1 MKETS
6 QSFDLSP
13 LANDY
18 DIVGEQ
24 DGTDGLQRYLATRR
38 GDNSKRRDD
47 QPGVLITV
55 FPTPEGDEA
64 NALSHL
70 AADTQLLARL
80 AHRRLIPVIEGRW
93 LGDGAYAV
101 VTRRL
106 SDPSLAQRLASGETF
121 TTPRIAA
128 ILRDVNGLLEWARD
142 QRVVHRAVTP
152 ANIFLEPK
160 TDRVRVSFAV
170 EPLRRIRHSSEDD
183 DARTI
188 ARLAVAMLTGQPD
201 PQSYEGS
208 TLHEMRPGLP
218 ERLGDATDELLS
230 EKHAGTPSDV
240 AAYIAMIG
248 MADPLAEG
256 ESVRDRV
263 RAEILEEQR
272 VEREAI
278 ATARFNFER
287 MMEQEREKLAH
298 DRAEMERAVAD
309 ERARLERAATDER
322 EKLQRE
328 LEKERAALSAK
339 RAELERAVADQK
351 LAMERAVEGYRRE
364 TEQLRAEIKRA
375 GEHEVE
381 LKRQAALE
389 DISDEESV
397 LDEPRFDAPQFMAP
411 PLSPLEPL
419 TFNDDTPL
427 LSDDEILFAPPTDL
441 DEKLDEVS
449 EYSRPP
455 GPTSKQRWAIASG
468 AILAIL
474 LVVSGSVA
482 LISRHSSHVN
492 TTSAGT
498 IAAPAAR
505 TPAAKPLVAA
515 PVVVA
520 APPSDS
526 VAAAAP
532 VDSAQVAASQQW
544 MDSLREANPLR
555 RTQPRAETPAAATVT
570 TKPSTSAPVTESP
583 RNTSPRTVRDSV
595 PQRVINSVTD
605 SIFNFRSSTPRTTPR
620 SDSARPDTL
629 RADTTRPIKPEQ

>member
-1 MKETS
+1 MKESS
-6 QSFDLSP
+6 QAFDLSP

-24 DGTDGLQRYLATRR
+24 DGTDGLRRYLGTRR
-38 GDNSKRRDD
+38 GDTSKRRDD

-55 FPTPEGDEA
+55 FTTPEGDEA

-80 AHRRLIPVIEGRW
+80 AHRRLIPVVEGRW

-142 QRVVHRAVTP
+142 QRVVHRAITP

-188 ARLAVAMLTGQPD
+188 ARLAVAMLSGEAD
-201 PQSYEGS
+201 PQSYDGKTVNE
-208 TLHEMRPGLP
+208 LRPGLP

-230 EKHAGTPSDV
+230 DKHAGTPSDV

-256 ESVRDRV
+256 ESERDRI

-322 EKLQRE
+322 EKLQRV
-328 LEKERAALSAK
+328 LETERAALSAK
-339 RAELERAVADQK
+339 RVELEKFVADQK
-351 LAMERAVEGYRRE
+351 ETMDRAVEGYRRE
-364 TEQLRAEIKRA
+364 TEQLRAEMKRA

-389 DISDEESV
+389 EITDDESV
-397 LDEPRFDAPQFMAP
+397 LDEPRFEPPRFMAP
-411 PLSPLEPL
+411 PLSPLESL
-419 TFNDDTPL
+419 TFDDDTPL

-455 GPTSKQRWAIASG
+455 GPTSKQRWAVASA
-468 AILAIL
+468 AILGIL
-474 LVVSGSVA
+474 LVVSGSA
-482 LISRHSSHVN
+482 AIISRHSTRVS
-492 TTSAGT
+492 TTSSGA
-498 IAAPAAR
+498 IATPAAR
-505 TPAAKPLVAA
+505 TSPAKPIVAA

-520 APPSDS
+520 APPADS
-526 VAAAAP
+526 VTTTPAVDSSQTAAAA
-532 VDSAQVAASQQW
+532 AW

-555 RTQPRAETPAAATVT
+555 RTPPREAAPAATGATRAAST
-570 TKPSTSAPVTESP
+570 TAEPVRDSP
-583 RNTSPRTVRDSV
+583 PRTTRDSV
-595 PQRVINSVTD
+595 PQRVITSVTD
-605 SIFNFRSSTPRTTPR
+605 SIFNFRSSTPRSDTVRRDSLRPVPPKPR
-620 SDSARPDTL
+620 
-629 RADTTRPIKPEQ
+629 Q

>member
-1 MKETS
+1 MKQPS

-13 LANDY
+13 LASDY

-24 DGTDGLQRYLATRR
+24 DGTDGLRRYLATRR
-38 GDNSKRRDD
+38 GDTAKRRDD

-93 LGDGAYAV
+93 LGDDAYAV

-106 SDPSLAQRLASGETF
+106 SDPSLAQRLAAGETF

-160 TDRVRVSFAV
+160 TDRVRISFAV

-201 PQSYEGS
+201 PQSYDGKALTE
-208 TLHEMRPGLP
+208 LRPGLP
-218 ERLGDATDELLS
+218 ERLGEATDELLS

-256 ESVRDRV
+256 ESERDRI

-309 ERARLERAATDER
+309 ERARLERAAVDER
-322 EKLQRE
+322 EKLQKA
-328 LEKERAALSAK
+328 LEAERAALSAK
-339 RAELERAVADQK
+339 RGELERMVAEQQA
-351 LAMERAVEGYRRE
+351 LMQRAVESYRRE

-389 DISDEESV
+389 DITDEESV
-397 LDEPRFDAPQFMAP
+397 LDEPRFNAPQFVAP
-411 PLSPLEPL
+411 TLAPLEPL
-419 TFNDDTPL
+419 EFSDDTPL
-427 LSDDEILFAPPTDL
+427 LSDDAIEFTPPTQL

-455 GPTSKQRWAIASG
+455 GPTTRQRWAIASV

-474 LVVSGSVA
+474 LVVSGSAA
-482 LISRHSSHVN
+482 LISRHTSRVS

-498 IAAPAAR
+498 IATTPSR
-505 TPAAKPLVAA
+505 VPAAKAIVTA

-520 APPSDS
+520 PPADSAPANTGP
-526 VAAAAP
+526 
-532 VDSAQVAASQQW
+532 DSAQTATAAAW

-555 RTQPRAETPAAATVT
+555 RIPPRDATPTSSAASVSASAGAESARGTTPRPT
-570 TKPSTSAPVTESP
+570 
-583 RNTSPRTVRDSV
+583 RDSI
-595 PQRVINSVTD
+595 PRRVITSVTD
-605 SIFNFRSSTPRTTPR
+605 SIFNFRGTTPR
-620 SDSARPDTL
+620 SDTTRRDTL
-629 RADTTRPIKPEQ
+629 RPVPQKPRQ

>member
-1 MKETS
+1 MKDSS
-6 QSFDLSP
+6 QAFDLSP

-24 DGTDGLQRYLATRR
+24 DGTDGLRRYLATRR
-38 GDNSKRRDD
+38 SDTNKRRDD

-55 FPTPEGDEA
+55 FTTPEGDEA

-106 SDPSLAQRLASGETF
+106 SEPSLAQRLASGETF

-142 QRVVHRAVTP
+142 QHVVHRAVTP

-170 EPLRRIRHSSEDD
+170 EPLRRIRQSAEDD
-183 DARTI
+183 DARTV

-201 PQSYEGS
+201 PQSYDGKAVNE
-208 TLHEMRPGLP
+208 LRPGLP

-230 EKHAGTPSDV
+230 DKHAGTPSDV

-256 ESVRDRV
+256 ESERDRI
-263 RAEILEEQR
+263 RSEILEEQR

-309 ERARLERAATDER
+309 ERARLERAAMEER
-322 EKLQRE
+322 EKLQRA
-328 LEKERAALSAK
+328 LETERAALSAK
-339 RAELERAVADQK
+339 RAELEKFVAEQK
-351 LAMERAVEGYRRE
+351 AAMDRAVEGYRRE

-381 LKRQAALE
+381 LKRQMALE
-389 DISDEESV
+389 DITDDESV
-397 LDEPRFDAPQFMAP
+397 LDDERFEPPQFMAP
-411 PLSPLEPL
+411 ELSPLEPL
-419 TFNDDTPL
+419 EFSDDTPL
-427 LSDDEILFAPPTDL
+427 LSDDSIEFAPPKDL

-455 GPTSKQRWAIASG
+455 GPTSKQRWAIASAAVLG
-468 AILAIL
+468 IL
-474 LVVSGSVA
+474 LVVAGSAA
-482 LISRHSSHVN
+482 LISHHSPHVN
-492 TTSAGT
+492 TTSAGA
-498 IAAPAAR
+498 IAAPAPR
-505 TPAAKPLVAA
+505 TAAAKPIVAA

-520 APPSDS
+520 PPKDS
-526 VAAAAP
+526 VVAAP
-532 VDSAQVAASQQW
+532 AMDSAQLAASRAW

-555 RTQPRAETPAAATVT
+555 RSQVSEETPATPRVT
-570 TKPSTSAPVTESP
+570 TRPTPVTE
-583 RNTSPRTVRDSV
+583 TDRTAPARTTRDSI
-595 PQRVINSVTD
+595 PQRVITSVTD
-605 SIFNFRSSTPRTTPR
+605 SIFNFRSSTPR
-620 SDSARPDTL
+620 SDTVRRDTL
-629 RADTTRPIKPEQ
+629 RPVRPTRRQ

>member
-1 MKETS
+1 MKQPT

-13 LANDY
+13 LSADY
-18 DIVGEQ
+18 EIVGEQ
-24 DGTDGLQRYLATRR
+24 DGVDGVRRYVATRK
-38 GDNSKRRDD
+38 GDTAKRRDD

-93 LGDGAYAV
+93 LGDDSYAV
-101 VTRRL
+101 VTRRVAE
-106 SDPSLAQRLASGETF
+106 PSLADRLASGETF

-128 ILRDVNGLLEWARD
+128 ILRDVNGLLEWARE

-170 EPLRRIRHSSEDD
+170 EPLRRIRHSAEDD

-188 ARLAVAMLTGQPD
+188 ARLAVAMLTGQPE
-201 PQSYEGS
+201 PQSYDGK
-208 TLHEMRPGLP
+208 TLVELRPGLP
-218 ERLGDATDELLS
+218 ERLGEATDELLS

-256 ESVRDRV
+256 ESERDRI

-298 DRAEMERAVAD
+298 DRSELERTIAE
-309 ERARLERAATDER
+309 ERARLECAATEER
-322 EKLQRE
+322 EKLQKV
-328 LEKERAALSAK
+328 LETERAAMAAK
-339 RAELERAVADQK
+339 RTELERTVAEQRA
-351 LAMERAVEGYRRE
+351 AMERAVEEDRRQLE
-364 TEQLRAEIKRA
+364 RLRAEIKRA
-375 GEHEVE
+375 GEREIE

-389 DISDEESV
+389 EITDDEST
-397 LDEPRFDAPQFMAP
+397 LDAPEFEAPRFLAP
-411 PLSPLEPL
+411 PLAPLDPL
-419 TFNDDTPL
+419 VFDDTTPL
-427 LSDDEILFAPPTDL
+427 HSDAPMDFAPAKEL

-449 EYSRPP
+449 EYSRPA
-455 GPTSKQRWAIASG
+455 GPTTRQRWAIAS
-468 AILAIL
+468 AAVLAIL
-474 LVVSGSVA
+474 LVVSVSAA
-482 LISRHSSHVN
+482 LISRHTARITS
-492 TTSAGT
+492 TSAGVIAPAAT
-498 IAAPAAR
+498 KTPATAAPIVTAPVIVAAPAADSVSANGDDAAR
-505 TPAAKPLVAA
+505 TAVAA
-515 PVVVA
+515 
-520 APPSDS
+520 
-526 VAAAAP
+526 
-532 VDSAQVAASQQW
+532 QW

-555 RTQPRAETPAAATVT
+555 RTEPRTEPPPTPVVSTTPAPASTRPASEQSAA
-570 TKPSTSAPVTESP
+570 
-583 RNTSPRTVRDSV
+583 PRTTRDTI
-595 PQRVINSVTD
+595 PQRVIMSVTD
-605 SIFNFRSSTPRTTPR
+605 SLFNFRGVTPR
-620 SDSARPDTL
+620 SDTVKRDTL
-629 RADTTRPIKPEQ
+629 RPIRPM